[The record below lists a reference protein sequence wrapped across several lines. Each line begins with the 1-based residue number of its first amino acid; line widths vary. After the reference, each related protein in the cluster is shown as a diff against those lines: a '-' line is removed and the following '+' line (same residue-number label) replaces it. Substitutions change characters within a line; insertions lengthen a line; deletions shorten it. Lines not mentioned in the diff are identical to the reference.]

1 MSASVFLAKALR
13 YCAAQERCTSEV
25 REKLIAWGE
34 DALRQAHGALR
45 QAQGDSVDAILAR
58 LVKDGYLNEQRFA
71 EHYAVSKFRQKGW
84 GRVKIRAA
92 LRFKQVE
99 AAIIASG
106 LAAIDEDEYNA
117 ALREALR
124 KRMKIEKGRDAFER
138 EQRVKRYLMGKGFE
152 GELIEGCLKD

>member
-1 MSASVFLAKALR
+1 MTSSVFLAQARR
-13 YCAAQERCTSEV
+13 YCAAQERCTSEL
-25 REKLIAWGE
+25 REKLIAWG
-34 DALRQAHGALR
+34 ALR
-45 QAQGDSVDAILAR
+45 QAQGEKKIATILAR

-106 LAAIDEDEYNA
+106 LGAIDEDEYNA
-117 ALREALR
+117 ALREVVR
-124 KRMKIEKGRDAFER
+124 KRLKNEKGRDAFER